1 MFDESFQKVEE
12 SQKSDLRKLMLPRL
26 RTIEVKNNG
35 GGSGG
40 SGSGSGKR
48 AENVVGSVGQSK

>member
-35 GGSGG
+35 GGSG
-40 SGSGSGKR
+40 SSGSGKR